1 MPMNQTYQALIQ
13 FTSALSIALKERD
26 AYTRLHSDR
35 VMNLSTEIGEH
46 IGMPSKDLMLLKT
59 AAALHDIGKI
69 GIPDE
74 VLLKEGSLDKDE
86 LAIMHHHSERGENI
100 VLSLAQDGADV
111 VAEAIRHHHEFFDG
125 LGYPDRLAGESIP
138 IFSRV
143 ISIADNYDAMATRR
157 VYQDAK
163 SHTAVMDI
171 MSDEL
176 GHKHDPVIFAK
187 FVKLIE
193 KSEFRVN

>member
-1 MPMNQTYQALIQ
+1 MNETYLALIQ
-13 FTSALSIALKERD
+13 FASALSIALKERD

-46 IGMPSKDLMLLKT
+46 IGLPSKDLVLLKT
-59 AAALHDIGKI
+59 TAALHDVGKI

-74 VLLKEGSLDKDE
+74 VLLKEGNLNENE
-86 LAIMHHHSERGENI
+86 LAIMHRHSERGENI
-100 VLSLAQDGADV
+100 VLSLKQDGADV

-138 IFSRV
+138 IFSRI

-193 KSEFRVN
+193 RSEFRVN

>member
-1 MPMNQTYQALIQ
+1 
-13 FTSALSIALKERD
+13 
-26 AYTRLHSDR
+26 
-35 VMNLSTEIGEH
+35 MNLSTEIGEH
-46 IGMPSKDLMLLKT
+46 IGLPSKDLVLLKT
-59 AAALHDIGKI
+59 TAALHDVGKI

-74 VLLKEGSLDKDE
+74 VLLKEGNLNENE
-86 LAIMHHHSERGENI
+86 LAIMHRHSERGENI
-100 VLSLAQDGADV
+100 VLSLKQDGADV

-138 IFSRV
+138 IFSRI

-193 KSEFRVN
+193 RSEFRVN

>member
-1 MPMNQTYQALIQ
+1 MNQTYLALIQ
-13 FTSALSIALKERD
+13 FTNALSIALKERD

-35 VMNLSTEIGEH
+35 VMNLSTEIAEY
-46 IGMPSKDLMLLKT
+46 IGLPSKDQMLLKT

-74 VLLKEGSLDKDE
+74 VLLKAGGLDSNE
-86 LAIMHHHSERGENI
+86 FTIMQRHSERGESI
-100 VLSLAQDGADV
+100 VRSLAQDGADV
-111 VAEAIRHHHEFFDG
+111 VAQAIRHHHEFFDG

-138 IFSRV
+138 IFSRI

-157 VYQDAK
+157 VYQDARC
-163 SHTAVMDI
+163 HTAVMDI

-176 GHKHDPVIFAK
+176 GHKHDPVIFAA
-187 FVKLIE
+187 FTKLIE
-193 KSEFRVN
+193 KSEFRVR

>member
-46 IGMPSKDLMLLKT
+46 IGLPAKDLLLLKN
-59 AAALHDIGKI
+59 AAALHDVGKI

-74 VLLKEGSLDKDE
+74 VLLKAGSLDNDE
-86 LAIMHHHSERGENI
+86 LAIMHRHSERGESI
-100 VLSLAQDGADV
+100 VLLLAQDGANV
-111 VAEAIRHHHEFFDG
+111 IAKSIRHHHEFFDG
-125 LGYPDRLAGESIP
+125 QGYPDRLAGESIL
-138 IFSRV
+138 IFSKV
-143 ISIADNYDAMATRR
+143 ISVADNYDAMATRR

-176 GHKHDPVIFAK
+176 GHKHDPVIFEK
-187 FVKLIE
+187 FV
-193 KSEFRVN
+193 

>member
-1 MPMNQTYQALIQ
+1 MNQTYLTLIQ
-13 FTSALSIALKERD
+13 FASALSIALNERD

-46 IGMPSKDLMLLKT
+46 IGLPSKDLMLLKT

-74 VLLKEGSLDKDE
+74 VLLKAGSLDNDE
-86 LAIMHHHSERGENI
+86 LAIMHRHSERGENI
-100 VLSLAQDGADV
+100 VLSLAQDGTEV
-111 VAEAIRHHHEFFDG
+111 VAKAIRHHHEFFNG
-125 LGYPDRLAGESIP
+125 RGYPDRLAAESIP
-138 IFSRV
+138 IFSRI

-163 SHTAVMDI
+163 CHTAVMDI

-193 KSEFRVN
+193 KSEFRVC

>member
-1 MPMNQTYQALIQ
+1 MNQTYLTLIQ
-13 FTSALSIALKERD
+13 FASALSIALNERD

-46 IGMPSKDLMLLKT
+46 IGLPSKDLMLLKT

-74 VLLKEGSLDKDE
+74 VLLKAGSLDNDE
-86 LAIMHHHSERGENI
+86 LAIMHRHSERGENI
-100 VLSLAQDGADV
+100 VLSLAQDGTEV
-111 VAEAIRHHHEFFDG
+111 VAKAIRHHHEFFNG

-138 IFSRV
+138 IFSRI

-157 VYQDAK
+157 VYQEAK

-176 GHKHDPVIFAK
+176 GHKHDPVIFAA
-187 FVKLIE
+187 FTKLIE
-193 KSEFRVN
+193 GSEFRVS

>member
-1 MPMNQTYQALIQ
+1 MNQTYQALIQ

-35 VMNLSTEIGEH
+35 VMNLSTTIGEH
-46 IGMPSKDLMLLKT
+46 IGLPSKDLLLLKT
-59 AAALHDIGKI
+59 AAALHDVGKI

-74 VLLKEGSLDKDE
+74 VLLKAGSLDKDE
-86 LAIMHHHSERGENI
+86 LAIMHRHSERGESI
-100 VLSLAQDGADV
+100 VLLLAQDGADV
-111 VAEAIRHHHEFFDG
+111 IAKSIRHHHEFFDG
-125 LGYPDRLAGESIP
+125 LGYPDRLSGESIP

-143 ISIADNYDAMATRR
+143 ISVADNYDAMATRR

-163 SHTAVMDI
+163 SHSAVMDI

-193 KSEFRVN
+193 KSEFRVS

>member
-1 MPMNQTYQALIQ
+1 MNETYLALIQ
-13 FTSALSIALKERD
+13 FASALSIALKERD
-26 AYTRLHSDR
+26 AYTRLHSGR

-46 IGMPSKDLMLLKT
+46 MGLPSKDLILLKT

-69 GIPDE
+69 GIPDD
-74 VLLKEGSLDKDE
+74 VLLKDGSLNKNE
-86 LAIMHHHSERGENI
+86 LAIMHRHSERGENI
-100 VLSLAQDGADV
+100 VLSLKQDGADI
-111 VAEAIRHHHEFFDG
+111 VAEAIRHHHEFFNG

-138 IFSRV
+138 ILSRI

-163 SHTAVMDI
+163 NHTAVMDV

-176 GHKHDPVIFAK
+176 GHKHDPVIFAD
-187 FVKLIE
+187 FIKLIE
-193 KSEFRVN
+193 RSEFRVS

>member
-1 MPMNQTYQALIQ
+1 MNLTYLTLIQ
-13 FTSALSIALKERD
+13 FASALSIALKERD

-35 VMNLSTEIGEH
+35 VMNLSTEIAEY
-46 IGMPSKDLMLLKT
+46 IGLPSKDLMLLKT

-74 VLLKEGSLDKDE
+74 VLLKAGSLDSDE
-86 LAIMHHHSERGENI
+86 LAIMHRHSGRGADI
-100 VLSLAQDGADV
+100 VLSLEQDGANV
-111 VAEAIRHHHEFFDG
+111 VAEAIKHHHEFFDG
-125 LGYPDRLAGESIP
+125 QGYPDRLTGENIP
-138 IFSRV
+138 IFSRI

-163 SHTAVMDI
+163 SHSAVMDI

-176 GHKHDPVIFAK
+176 GHKHDPVIFAA
-187 FVKLIE
+187 FTKLIE
-193 KSEFRVN
+193 KSEFRVS

>member
-1 MPMNQTYQALIQ
+1 MNQTYSALIQ
-13 FTSALSIALKERD
+13 FTNALSTALKERD

-35 VMNLSTEIGEH
+35 VMNLSIVIGEH
-46 IGMPSKDLMLLKT
+46 IKLPSKDLMLLKT

-74 VLLKEGSLDKDE
+74 VLLKKGELDANE
-86 LAIMHHHSERGENI
+86 LAIMQRHSEHGENI
-100 VLSLAQDGADV
+100 VLSLAHDGVDV
-111 VAEAIRHHHEFFDG
+111 VAEAIRHHHEFFNG
-125 LGYPDRLAGESIP
+125 QGYPDRLAGENIP

-143 ISIADNYDAMATRR
+143 IAIADNYDAMATRR
-157 VYQDAK
+157 IYQEAK
-163 SHTAVMDI
+163 CHTEVMDI

-193 KSEFRVN
+193 KSEFRVR